1 MKSIQFHIHY
11 LTDPNDY
18 IGIEYY
24 INESNDNIQAISL
37 HSYGGGHWV
46 GNLEIRG
53 GESFYYRYQ
62 VVSGDTASFE
72 AGGFRKIL
80 IEKKKEKYFLND
92 FWRDRNDPISIFHSK
107 AFTEVINKPDT
118 SIPCN
123 DYNSGNHILMQLN
136 APDIPRGTA
145 IGVIGSIE
153 ALGNWKSPVLLG
165 NESFPLWKQLI
176 SIQED
181 HIKLEYK
188 YVLCD
193 PGTGDILQ
201 WEGGN
206 NRTMSFHFPESKG
219 ILFCHTDEGFRKDK
233 LSWKG
238 AGVAIPVFSL
248 RSERGM
254 GIGEFS
260 DLKGMIDFATQTGMN
275 MVQVLPVNDTIAA
288 KTWKDSYPYSA
299 ISVFAL
305 HPLYI
310 NIDDVGPFKKTSD
323 QKKYE
328 KARKALNELEFID
341 FVKVLEI
348 KMELLW
354 KLYEEK
360 KSSLFRT
367 KKYKEYFSEN
377 EEWLIPYAAFSY
389 LRDVNGTA
397 NFQEWKEHSVYDHG
411 AINKLVDKKSDCYK
425 DIAFYFFLQY
435 YADQQLKEAKEYG
448 RSNGVVLKGDLPIGV
463 YRYSCDAWIAPH
475 LYNMNG
481 QAGAPP
487 DDYAVDGQN
496 WGFPTYNWEVMA
508 QDDFLWWK
516 QRMKSLATYF
526 DALRIDHILGFFR
539 IWQIPLTQ
547 ISGIMGMFNPR
558 IPISLEQLYTYGI
571 TGDLRRY
578 THPFIRE
585 YVLDDVFDE
594 DKEIVKNEFLEEVWE
609 GAYQLKDNV
618 NNQVKIES
626 RFLLKKY
633 QKLEHLKVPLK
644 RLVGEVLLLEEP
656 GSEGTAFNPRI
667 SLQRTYSYRD
677 LDPSERNIWDRL
689 YNEYFYNRHNEFWKE
704 QALWKLPYLLEATDM
719 LICGEDLGMIPAT
732 VPEVMKQLHII
743 PLEIQ
748 RMPKGNTAYGIP
760 SEYDYFSVCSPSCH
774 DMSTIRGWWEGDKD
788 NAQRFYN
795 LHMYRGGMAPEECT
809 TEIVEYV
816 NKEHLDSPSILAIFP
831 IQDLLGM
838 DADLRKEDAASEQI
852 NVPADPNHY
861 WRYRLHMNIEDI
873 NKEATFIMKVKN
885 MVEAS
890 GR

>member
-1 MKSIQFHIHY
+1 MKHIQFHIHY
-11 LTDPNDY
+11 LTEPNDY
-18 IGIEYY
+18 MAVKYY
-24 INESNDNIQAISL
+24 IDGSHEDDQTVSL

-46 GNLEIRG
+46 GNLEIRN
-53 GESFYYRYQ
+53 GESFHYRYQ
-62 VVSGDTASFE
+62 VINGDSSIPE
-72 AGGFRKIL
+72 DGGFRKVS
-80 IEKKKEKYFLND
+80 IEKKFEKYFLD
-92 FWRDRNDPISIFHSK
+92 DYWRDSHDPNRIFHSK
-107 AFTEVINKPDT
+107 AFTEVINRPET
-118 SIPCN
+118 HIPLN
-123 DYNSGNHILMQLN
+123 QSDSGNHMLIRLN
-136 APDIPRGTA
+136 APRIPRGPVV
-145 IGVIGSIE
+145 GVIGSSE
-153 ALGNWKSPVLLG
+153 ALGNWKIPILLG
-165 NESFPLWKQLI
+165 NESFPLWKQI
-176 SIQED
+176 IPIHED
-181 HIKLEYK
+181 HLDLEYK
-188 YVLCD
+188 FVLCD
-193 PGTGDILQ
+193 PNTGDIVQ
-201 WEGGN
+201 WENGS
-206 NRTMSFHFPESKG
+206 NRTLSFHFPESDNN
-219 ILFCHTDEGFRKDK
+219 LLCHTDEGFRKDAFF
-233 LSWKG
+233 WRG

-254 GIGEFS
+254 GIGEFP
-260 DLKGMIDFATQTGMN
+260 DLKGMIDFAHQTGMN

-310 NIDDVGPFKKTSD
+310 NLEGIGAFKNKAD

-328 KARKALNELEFID
+328 KARTALNKLEVID
-341 FVKVLEI
+341 FEKVIEVK
-348 KMELLW
+348 MALLR

-360 KSSLFRT
+360 KNSLFRT

-397 NFQEWKEHSVYDHG
+397 SFQEWKEHSIYDQD
-411 AINKLVDKKSDCYK
+411 AINKMAEKKSDCYK
-425 DIAFYFFLQY
+425 DIAFYYFLQY
-435 YADQQLKEAKEYG
+435 HADQQLKEAKEYG
-448 RSNGVVLKGDLPIGV
+448 RSKRVVLKGDLPIGV
-463 YRYSCDAWIAPH
+463 YRYSCDAWVAPH

-487 DDYAVDGQN
+487 DDYAIDGQN

-516 QRMKSLATYF
+516 KRMRSLATYF

-539 IWQIPLTQ
+539 IWQIPLSQ
-547 ISGIMGMFNPR
+547 ISGIMGLFNPR
-558 IPISLEQLYTYGI
+558 IPITLEELYSWGI

-578 THPFIRE
+578 TQPFIRE
-585 YVLDDVFDE
+585 YVLDDVFGE
-594 DKEIVKNEFLEEVWE
+594 DKEMVKKEFLDEVWE
-609 GAYQLKDNV
+609 GAYQLKENI
-618 NNQVKIES
+618 NTQKKIES

-633 QKLEHLKVPLK
+633 KKVDHLKVPLM

-667 SLQRTYSYRD
+667 SLQRTYSYRE

-689 YNEYFYNRHNEFWKE
+689 YNDYFYHRHNEFWKE

-732 VPEVMKQLHII
+732 VPEVMEQLHII

-748 RMPKGNTAYGIP
+748 RMPKGNVAYGIP

-774 DMSTIRGWWEGDKD
+774 DMSTIRGWWESDRD

-795 LHMYRGGMAPEECT
+795 LHMHRGGMAPEGCT

-816 NKEHLDSPSILAIFP
+816 IKEHLDSPSILAIFP

-838 DADLRKEDAASEQI
+838 DAELRKNDAASEQI

-861 WRYRLHMNIEDI
+861 WRYRLHLNVDI
-873 NKEATFIMKVKN
+873 LNKEVSFIKKVRSLVKG
-885 MVEAS
+885 S